1 MREADESKMWHV
13 VRAGLIIGLS
23 SKERKSD
30 FLSDKPTPECELTA
44 RLLCSFI
51 SETLKL

>member
-23 SKERKSD
+23 SKEKNQIFYQTNQHRS
-30 FLSDKPTPECELTA
+30 ELTA